1 MYHRYISMSERL
13 PIRSIIFVEGNDQG
27 DEIVIPQRLFSEWLD
42 FFPHGQSMLATL
54 EYQGSKRLVCIGSGH
69 ASEYLYCPQWIISH
83 LGSTIDD
90 ESLITIEPFVETLPL
105 ATRIVVK
112 ILEPLEVD
120 LRSAM
125 ETYLDRFHVLQ
136 SETTLA
142 LPLQEC
148 AEPLCVYIEAVEPPG
163 WVGLGGEVILEFVE
177 EPVVEE
183 PVVAAAVIT
192 NEQMRLAR
200 IKRFTVT

>member
-1 MYHRYISMSERL
+1 MSERL
-13 PIRSIIFVEGNDQG
+13 PIRSILFVEGNEQG
-27 DEIVIPQRLFSEWLD
+27 DEIVIPQRLFSVWLD

-54 EYQGSKRLVCIGSGH
+54 EYQGLKRLVCIGSGH
-69 ASEYLYCPQWIISH
+69 TSEFLYCPQWIISH
-83 LGSTIDD
+83 LGSMIDD

-112 ILEPLEVD
+112 ILEPLEDD

-142 LPLQEC
+142 LPLQE
-148 AEPLCVYIEAVEPPG
+148 LGNHVCVYIEAVEPPG

-177 EPVVEE
+177 EPVEE
-183 PVVAAAVIT
+183 PAEEPAVVVAAAIT
-192 NEQMRLAR
+192 EEQMRLAR
-200 IKRFTVT
+200 IKRFTTT